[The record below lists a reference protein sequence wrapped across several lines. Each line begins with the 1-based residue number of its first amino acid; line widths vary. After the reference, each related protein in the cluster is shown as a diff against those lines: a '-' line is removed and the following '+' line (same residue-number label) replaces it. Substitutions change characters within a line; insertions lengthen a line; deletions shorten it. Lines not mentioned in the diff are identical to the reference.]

1 MNVICTAC
9 IILSHLSDINMNS
22 TQETALFQ
30 PLLNNA
36 AYTSGQVKHFP
47 ADTIILDIN
56 SYIHSIPIVLKGS
69 IKVVRTDEEGR
80 EILLYY
86 IKPGESC
93 IMSFLAGIHQD
104 TSKIKAIVE
113 EDVELLLIPVQKASE
128 WIRDYP
134 EWSDFIFGLYQKRFE
149 ELLGVV
155 NALAFQKLDSRLLQ
169 LLRQKAALYQSKE
182 VAITHQQ
189 LADELGVSREAVSR
203 VLKVMENEALISLAR
218 NKIFL
223 L

>member
-1 MNVICTAC
+1 
-9 IILSHLSDINMNS
+9 MNS

-30 PLLNNA
+30 PILNKE
-36 AYTSGQVKHFP
+36 AYTSGQVKFFP
-47 ADTIILDIN
+47 ADTVILDIN

-169 LLRQKAALYQSKE
+169 LLRQKASLYQSKE
-182 VAITHQQ
+182 VSITHQQ

-203 VLKVMENEALISLAR
+203 VLKIMENEALITLSR